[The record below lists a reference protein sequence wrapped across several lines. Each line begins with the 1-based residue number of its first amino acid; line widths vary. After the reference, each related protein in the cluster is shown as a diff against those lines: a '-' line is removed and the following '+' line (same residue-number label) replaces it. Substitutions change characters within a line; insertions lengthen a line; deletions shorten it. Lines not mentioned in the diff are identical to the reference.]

1 MTAMEFQT
9 PYFPPPFA
17 GSGVQ
22 GNTQDFI
29 SHNISNDPYQ
39 QYAVGPVLYLG
50 TYPKLKESW
59 PPKNIV
65 HIKVLDCSLSP
76 FLSD

>member
-59 PPKNIV
+59 YPKKHCLHKSIRLFIV
-65 HIKVLDCSLSP
+65 PYSL
-76 FLSD
+76 

>member
-50 TYPKLKESW
+50 SYQKLKESW
-59 PPKNIV
+59 HPKK
-65 HIKVLDCSLSP
+65 HCLHKDFRLLLSP
-76 FLSD
+76 FSL